1 MGHLTAAAAKGGR
14 RVVREHLRGS
24 VTVRGARATSDSMCC
39 VHLGTSVIVAC
50 CFATISPRGWP
61 PSICRLAR
69 RAQSYSRRE
78 VTDLPDAM
86 NFAAPVKLF
95 IGAKRVSNC
104 YMQEKKGLVD
114 LIVEPMSFNTIGNL
128 GNSSTMKARLQ

>member
-1 MGHLTAAAAKGGR
+1 
-14 RVVREHLRGS
+14 
-24 VTVRGARATSDSMCC
+24 
-39 VHLGTSVIVAC
+39 
-50 CFATISPRGWP
+50 
-61 PSICRLAR
+61 
-69 RAQSYSRRE
+69 
-78 VTDLPDAM
+78 M

-95 IGAKRVSNC
+95 IGAKRVYNF

>member
-1 MGHLTAAAAKGGR
+1 M
-14 RVVREHLRGS
+14 
-24 VTVRGARATSDSMCC
+24 RGARATSGKMFC

-69 RAQSYSRRE
+69 RAQSQSRRE

-95 IGAKRVSNC
+95 I
-104 YMQEKKGLVD
+104 
-114 LIVEPMSFNTIGNL
+114 NTSSSPITFCAL
-128 GNSSTMKARLQ
+128 GPITNVHTKHDTFVYLFSGMGTLQ